1 VSDLA
6 HIAVPGIETGITQ
19 DSGSLPELVS
29 LLIASGDL
37 FYEWGLNSD
46 TISWTGDIAGSL
58 EIRNTDSLESGD
70 SFLNSI
76 HPEDLP
82 HRMICLSRHLT
93 RGEIFDHEY
102 RIRDDSGQFIWIQE
116 RAVATKLPDGKPSR
130 LTGVVRNID
139 ARKKSEE
146 EVNFLSNHDALT
158 GQYNRL
164 RLRESLEHVIAQ
176 SLLSGKQGG
185 LLLVGLDKLN
195 AVSDVYGEETA
206 DAIVLA
212 AARRIENCMRTGDIV
227 GRVGFD
233 RFSVVVSNCNREK
246 LFAVA
251 DRFLAALRE
260 TPISTPAGTMTV
272 TASIGISVFPT
283 DATTAREVVSHA
295 DGALRAARRLGCDC
309 YLDYVDVPEHART
322 ERPELVI
329 AEQVKQALKENR
341 FKLAFQ
347 PIVSAETGQTIFYE
361 GLARMIDPEGNA
373 IAAGGFVPVIEQMG
387 LMRLIDRKVLEMG
400 LDVLERNPSMNLSIN
415 LSGMTAVDP
424 VWLRM
429 LEERLQDRK
438 DIAERLILEI
448 TETVALDDVDE
459 ASRFVSSLTQFGCR
473 VALDDFGAGFT
484 SFRHLRALNVAIVK
498 IDGSFVRGIVDN
510 PENLLFV
517 RTLISLAKGIDIQC
531 VAEWVENAEEADLL
545 KTEGV
550 DLLQGWHCGKP
561 EIDPDWLN

>member
-1 VSDLA
+1 MSDLA

>member
-1 VSDLA
+1 MSDLA

-58 EIRNTDSLESGD
+58 EIRNTDSLGSGD

-195 AVSDVYGEETA
+195 AVSDVYGEKTA

>member
-58 EIRNTDSLESGD
+58 EIRNTDSLGSGD

>member
-1 VSDLA
+1 MSDLA

-58 EIRNTDSLESGD
+58 EIRNTDSLGSGD

-195 AVSDVYGEETA
+195 AVSDVYGEETE

>member
-1 VSDLA
+1 MSDLA

-58 EIRNTDSLESGD
+58 EIRNIDSLGSGD
-70 SFLNSI
+70 NFLNRI

>member
-1 VSDLA
+1 
-6 HIAVPGIETGITQ
+6 
-19 DSGSLPELVS
+19 
-29 LLIASGDL
+29 
-37 FYEWGLNSD
+37 
-46 TISWTGDIAGSL
+46 
-58 EIRNTDSLESGD
+58 
-70 SFLNSI
+70 
-76 HPEDLP
+76 
-82 HRMICLSRHLT
+82 MICLSRHLT

-373 IAAGGFVPVIEQMG
+373 IAAGGFVPVTEQMG
-387 LMRLIDRKVLEMG
+387 LIRLIDRKVLEMG

-531 VAEWVENAEEADLL
+531 VAEWVENAAEADLL

>member
-1 VSDLA
+1 MSDLA

-37 FYEWGLNSD
+37 FYEWGLDSD

-58 EIRNTDSLESGD
+58 EIRNTDSLGSGD

>member
-1 VSDLA
+1 LA

>member
-1 VSDLA
+1 MSDLA
-6 HIAVPGIETGITQ
+6 HMAVPGFETGITQ
-19 DSGSLPELVS
+19 DSDSLPELVS

-37 FYEWGLNSD
+37 FYEWGMNSD
-46 TISWTGDIAGSL
+46 TISWTGDIVGSL
-58 EIRNTDSLESGD
+58 EIRNPDSLGSGD
-70 SFLNSI
+70 TFLNRI

-82 HRMICLSRHLT
+82 HRMVCLSRHLD
-93 RGEIFDHEY
+93 RGDVFDHEY
-102 RIRDDSGQFIWIQE
+102 RIRDDSGKFVWVQE
-116 RAVATKLPDGKPSR
+116 RAVVAKSPDGKPMR
-130 LTGVVRNID
+130 LTGVIRNID

-176 SLLSGKQGG
+176 SQLSGQQGG

-195 AVSDVYGEETA
+195 AVSDVYGEDTA
-206 DAIVLA
+206 DAILLA
-212 AARRIENCMRTGDIV
+212 AARRIEDCMRSGDVV

-233 RFSVVVSNCNREK
+233 RFAIIVGNCSRER
-246 LFAVA
+246 LSTVA

-260 TPISTPAGTMTV
+260 TQMSTPAGTMTV
-272 TASIGISVFPT
+272 TASIGISVFPE

-295 DGALRAARRLGCDC
+295 DNALRAARRLGCDC
-309 YLDYVDVPEHART
+309 YLDYADVPGHART

-329 AEQVKQALKENR
+329 AEQVKQALKEGR

-347 PIVSAETGQTIFYE
+347 PVVSAQTGEVVFYE

-387 LMRLIDRKVLEMG
+387 LMRLIDRKVLDLG
-400 LDVLERNPSMNLSIN
+400 LDALERNPDMNLSIN

-424 VWLRM
+424 VWLRT
-429 LEERLQDRK
+429 LEERLQGNPDLAK
-438 DIAERLILEI
+438 RLILEI

-459 ASRFVSSLTQFGCR
+459 ASRFVSSLTKFGCR

-498 IDGSFVRGIVDN
+498 IDGSFVRGIMDK

-531 VAEWVENAEEADLL
+531 VAEWVEDAEEAELL
-545 KTEGV
+545 KSEGV

-561 EIDPDWLN
+561 EINPDWLN

>member
-1 VSDLA
+1 
-6 HIAVPGIETGITQ
+6 
-19 DSGSLPELVS
+19 
-29 LLIASGDL
+29 
-37 FYEWGLNSD
+37 
-46 TISWTGDIAGSL
+46 
-58 EIRNTDSLESGD
+58 
-70 SFLNSI
+70 
-76 HPEDLP
+76 
-82 HRMICLSRHLT
+82 
-93 RGEIFDHEY
+93 
-102 RIRDDSGQFIWIQE
+102 
-116 RAVATKLPDGKPSR
+116 
-130 LTGVVRNID
+130 
-139 ARKKSEE
+139 
-146 EVNFLSNHDALT
+146 
-158 GQYNRL
+158 
-164 RLRESLEHVIAQ
+164 
-176 SLLSGKQGG
+176 
-185 LLLVGLDKLN
+185 
-195 AVSDVYGEETA
+195 
-206 DAIVLA
+206 
-212 AARRIENCMRTGDIV
+212 
-227 GRVGFD
+227 
-233 RFSVVVSNCNREK
+233 
-246 LFAVA
+246 
-251 DRFLAALRE
+251 
-260 TPISTPAGTMTV
+260 MTV